1 MIPLSFTKIQA
12 TGNDFVVID
21 NREGRFTL
29 DEMIQLTPTLC
40 DRKFGVGADGSL
52 FLCASSS
59 CDFEMI
65 YRNADGSDAGMCGN
79 GGRALCLFAH
89 RLGLGTQFTFSVHGV
104 RYTGEILA
112 DAMISL
118 GFSELRCL
126 PTRLAGAEEQYYIFT
141 GTDHL
146 VVPVVSEVLADH
158 ELLQQRGKLL
168 RYDARFHPKGTN
180 VNFCSFSANQ
190 EIAICT
196 YERGVEALTLACGTG
211 SIACSIVDHYLRR
224 PHLEGNHAR
233 YQVMN
238 PGGMLEVSF
247 EVDPKDQYYY
257 NIFLK
262 GEAQV
267 TFTGVWGS

>member
-1 MIPLSFTKIQA
+1 MKPLSFTKIQA

-29 DEMIQLTPTLC
+29 NEMIQLTPALC

-52 FLCASSS
+52 FLCASSMY
-59 CDFEMI
+59 DFEMI

-89 RLGLGTQFTFSVHGV
+89 RLGLGTKLTFSVHGV
-104 RYTGEILA
+104 RYTGEMLT
-112 DAMISL
+112 DSMISL

-126 PTRLAGAEEQYYIFT
+126 PEQLAGEEDQFTVFT

-146 VVPVVSEVLADH
+146 VVPVISEVLADH
-158 ELLQQRGKLL
+158 ELLAHRGKLL
-168 RYDARFHPKGTN
+168 RYDDRFHPKGTN
-180 VNFCSFSANQ
+180 VNFCSFSGDQ
-190 EIAICT
+190 DIAICT

-211 SIACSIVDHYLRR
+211 SIACSLVDHFLRR
-224 PHLEGNHAR
+224 PHLQPNHASYR
-233 YQVMN
+233 VLN
-238 PGGMLEVSF
+238 PGGLLEVSF
-247 EVDPKDQYYY
+247 DRDPIDHHYH

-267 TFTGVWGS
+267 TFTGVWGA